1 MLRLLSAIPLSQFVG
16 GMIETTLILGGG
28 LYLLLVWP
36 RIIRRR
42 VEAGRLS
49 EAEAQEK
56 LRKPSPKLGYVL
68 LIAAA
73 GQLIIQLMQ
82 WFS

>member
-1 MLRLLSAIPLSQFVG
+1 MLPLLSAIPPSQFVG
-16 GMIETTLILGGG
+16 GMIETTLIFSGG

-68 LIAAA
+68 LFGAA
-73 GQLIIQLMQ
+73 GQLIIELLQ

>member
-1 MLRLLSAIPLSQFVG
+1 MAPLSAIPLSQLVG
-16 GMIETTLILGGG
+16 GMIETALIFAGG

-42 VEAGRLS
+42 VESGKLS
-49 EAEAQEK
+49 EVEAQEK
-56 LRKPSPKLGYVL
+56 LRKPGPKLGYL
-68 LIAAA
+68 LLFAAV
-73 GQLIIQLMQ
+73 GQFIIQLMQ

>member
-1 MLRLLSAIPLSQFVG
+1 MLRLLSAIPLGQFVG

-68 LIAAA
+68 LFAAA

>member
-1 MLRLLSAIPLSQFVG
+1 MVPLSIIPLSQLVG
-16 GMIETTLILGGG
+16 GMIETALILAGG

-42 VEAGRLS
+42 VESGKLS

-56 LRKPSPKLGYVL
+56 LRKPSPKLGYL
-68 LIAAA
+68 LLFIAG
-73 GQLIIQLMQ
+73 GQLIIALMQ

>member
-1 MLRLLSAIPLSQFVG
+1 MLRLLSAIPLGQFVG

-68 LIAAA
+68 LFAAA
-73 GQLIIQLMQ
+73 GQLIIQLLQ

>member
-56 LRKPSPKLGYVL
+56 LRKPSPKVGYVL
-68 LIAAA
+68 LFAAA